1 MSCGQSTSSL
11 PQRAHLHESRYLS
24 QAKLK
29 TNLINGQS
37 CLCKKEKKKK
47 KVTSFHANA
56 METETDLPH
65 SSSKGSKWLR

>member
-1 MSCGQSTSSL
+1 MDSHVYA
-11 PQRAHLHESRYLS
+11 R
-24 QAKLK
+24 K
-29 TNLINGQS
+29 
-37 CLCKKEKKKK
+37 KKKK